1 MIEST
6 PVKEAEDLDVIV
18 RAIDEA
24 QNLLR
29 GHLQLNSA
37 DAATTVSSVH
47 EVLSEPV
54 VSEALERVRLRVLNN
69 AMKQG
74 LS

>member
-1 MIEST
+1 M
-6 PVKEAEDLDVIV
+6 KEAEDLDVIV

-37 DAATTVSSVH
+37 DAATTISSVH
-47 EVLSEPV
+47 EILGEPV

-69 AMKQG
+69 AVKQG

>member
-1 MIEST
+1 M
-6 PVKEAEDLDVIV
+6 KEAEDLDVIV

-37 DAATTVSSVH
+37 DAATTISNVH
-47 EVLSEPV
+47 EILSEPV

-69 AMKQG
+69 AVKQG